1 MKLLRYNPHTIAQLR
16 EKGGI
21 MTSQRPTIAGTGD
34 AQTSM
39 TRQQMLDF
47 FERRWEAYEDLD
59 AARLAAD
66 YADDA
71 VIESPT
77 AGVHTGREA
86 AERTFR
92 LVFSAFLDLTMSV
105 ESLIVDG
112 NSAAALLSIEGTH
125 IGEFLGLP
133 PTGKRFTMPVAI
145 FYQLD
150 DGKIVRERRIYDFT
164 GLLVQIGVLKAKPAL

>member
-1 MKLLRYNPHTIAQLR
+1 
-16 EKGGI
+16 
-21 MTSQRPTIAGTGD
+21 MTSQRPTIAGPGD
-34 AQTSM
+34 ARTSM
-39 TRQQMLDF
+39 TRLQMLNF

-66 YADDA
+66 YADNA

-105 ESLIVDG
+105 ESLIIDG
-112 NSAAALLSIEGTH
+112 NNAAALLSIEGTH

-145 FYQLD
+145 FYQVD
-150 DGKIVRERRIYDFT
+150 QGKIVRERRIYDFT
-164 GLLVQIGVLKAKPAL
+164 GLLVQIGVLKAKPAP